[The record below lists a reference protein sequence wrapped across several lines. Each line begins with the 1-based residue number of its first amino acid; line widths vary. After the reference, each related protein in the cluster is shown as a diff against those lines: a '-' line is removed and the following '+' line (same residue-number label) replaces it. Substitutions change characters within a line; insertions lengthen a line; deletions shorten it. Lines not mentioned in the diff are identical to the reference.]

1 MASLSPN
8 LGLKL
13 FSDSDGDTTFL
24 SFYTGIAG
32 TAQSSNFMILDAKY
46 KEIMDTMADT
56 PTSTIVYTKCK
67 VDANNPSLYIA
78 SAAAIVEYLDNMFLI
93 VSLDATNNG
102 LMQININGLGPIYLM
117 KYNTAGELTNLMA
130 GELKANHSYLVR
142 YDASTN
148 YFVMLTAIDNEDI
161 YVPGVQNNILIINGD
176 QHVADSGIALNQLV
190 RSVNGKST
198 ENGAITLNYEDVGAL
213 APVDGAVANNFA
225 ALDADGKLIDSGK
238 NGDSFRSADWMPSAA
253 DVKADPEGS
262 ANTVQ
267 ESVNAHVGNKE
278 NPHEVTAAQV
288 GADPAGSANTVQ
300 TNLNTHTG
308 NSTVHLP
315 SNGILTV
322 AKGGTGAT
330 TAAAAL
336 TALGAAASS
345 HNQAASSITAG
356 TLAGKVVANAS
367 AVATATNKQVR
378 NIVMRTASSTSGLAN
393 GDILHV
399 YS

>member
-46 KEIMDTMADT
+46 KEIMDTIADT

-67 VDANNPSLYIA
+67 VDVNNPSLYTA

-93 VSLDATNNG
+93 VSLDTTNNG
-102 LMQININGLGPIYLM
+102 LGSIYLM

-161 YVPGVQNNILIINGD
+161 YVPGSQNNILIINSD

-198 ENGAITLNYEDVGAL
+198 EDGTITLNYEDVGAL
-213 APVDGAVANNFA
+213 APVNGAVENNFA
-225 ALDADGKLIDSGK
+225 ALDA
-238 NGDSFRSADWMPSAA
+238 NG
-253 DVKADPEGS
+253 
-262 ANTVQ
+262 
-267 ESVNAHVGNKE
+267 
-278 NPHEVTAAQV
+278 
-288 GADPAGSANTVQ
+288 
-300 TNLNTHTG
+300 
-308 NSTVHLP
+308 
-315 SNGILTV
+315 
-322 AKGGTGAT
+322 
-330 TAAAAL
+330 
-336 TALGAAASS
+336 
-345 HNQAASSITAG
+345 
-356 TLAGKVVANAS
+356 
-367 AVATATNKQVR
+367 
-378 NIVMRTASSTSGLAN
+378 
-393 GDILHV
+393 
-399 YS
+399 